1 MQTLVIGDIH
11 GCYDE
16 LQALLDKAGLTEGVA
31 IVSIGDCVDRGPETP
46 AVLDFF
52 QKTPNAF
59 LIMGNHERKHVRAG
73 RHEVKLAQSQK
84 ISKIQFGETYP
95 DALAFMNTLPLYL
108 DLPDAL
114 VVHGYFEPR
123 LPLSQQRST
132 VLCGTMGGDKHL
144 RTVYDRPW
152 YELYDG
158 EKPLL
163 VGHHNYSGTDQP
175 FVYRDR
181 VFGLDTDCV
190 TGKALTGLLL
200 PSFRFVSVPSRANH
214 WAQVRQ
220 RYSVETRNSPK
231 QTVAVVAW
239 NDDDEKTLLHLIG
252 KVEEKAKLIML
263 ELRSEP
269 GFDDLSVRKQAKR
282 FSAKTGNGVYAAL
295 LHLARLRQLNNATA
309 RKVMKSSEVL
319 STLLRNLDE

>member
-16 LQALLDKAGLTEGVA
+16 FQSLLEKAGLTEGDG
-31 IVSIGDCVDRGPETP
+31 IVSVGDCVDRGPDTP
-46 AVLDFF
+46 AVLEFF
-52 QKTPNAF
+52 QKTPNTI
-59 LIMGNHERKHVRAG
+59 LLMGNHERKPVRAD

-84 ISKIQFGETYP
+84 ISRIQFGETYP
-95 DALAFMNTLPLYL
+95 YALVFMNTLPLYL
-108 DLPDAL
+108 DLPEAL
-114 VVHGYFEPR
+114 VVHGYFESG
-123 LPLSQQRST
+123 LPLSEQRST

-144 RTVYDRPW
+144 CTVYDRPW

-190 TGKALTGLLL
+190 TGRALTGLLL

-214 WAQVRQ
+214 WVQVRQ
-220 RYSVETRNSPK
+220 RYLEEIRALPK
-231 QTVAVVAW
+231 QPARVVMW
-239 NDDDEKTLLHLIG
+239 NDDDEKMLLHLIG
-252 KVEEKAKLIML
+252 KVEEKANSIML

-269 GFDDLSVRKQAKR
+269 GFDDLPVRKQAKR
-282 FSAKTGNGVYAAL
+282 FSVKAGNGVYASL
-295 LHLARLRQLNNATA
+295 LHLACLSQLSSATA
-309 RKVMKSSEVL
+309 RKVLKSPEVL
-319 STLLRNLDE
+319 STLLHKPDE

>member
-11 GCYDE
+11 GCFDKF
-16 LQALLDKAGLTEGVA
+16 QSLLDKAGLTDEDA
-31 IVSIGDCVDRGPETP
+31 IVSVGDCVDRGPDTP
-46 AVLDFF
+46 AVLRFF
-52 QKTPNAF
+52 QEMPNAD
-59 LIMGNHERKHVRAG
+59 LIMGNHERKHVRAS

-84 ISKIQFGETYP
+84 ISRIQFGETYP
-95 DALAFMNTLPLYL
+95 YALVFMNILQLYL
-108 DLPDAL
+108 DLPEAL
-114 VVHGYFEPR
+114 VVHGYFEPG
-123 LPLSQQRST
+123 LPLSQQRAT

-144 RTVYDRPW
+144 RAVYDRPW

-190 TGKALTGLLL
+190 TGRALTGLLL

-214 WAQVRQ
+214 WAQVRKMYLEKM
-220 RYSVETRNSPK
+220 RVSPK
-231 QTVAVVAW
+231 QPARVVIW
-239 NDDDEKTLLHLIG
+239 NDDDEKRLLHLIG
-252 KVEEKAKLIML
+252 KVEEKANSIML

-269 GFDDLSVRKQAKR
+269 GFDDLPVRKQAKR
-282 FSAKTGNGVYAAL
+282 FSAKAGNDVYAAL
-295 LHLARLRQLNNATA
+295 LHLARLSQLSSATA
-309 RKVMKSSEVL
+309 CKVLKSPEVL
-319 STLLRNLDE
+319 STLLRKPDE